1 MSIDA
6 TDEEYRLL
14 IGEDRDAASRLLIS
28 ILRDSK
34 KSRIEGNT
42 YFPEE
47 AQYEYDEDRET
58 NLSHESGLAICE
70 NDFDL
75 HE

>member
-1 MSIDA
+1 MLIDV

-14 IGEDRDAASRLLIS
+14 IGEDRDVASRLLIS
-28 ILRDSK
+28 ILRDTK
-34 KSRIEGNT
+34 KSRIDGET

-47 AQYEYDEDRET
+47 AQYEYDEDREA
-58 NLSHESGLAICE
+58 NLSYESGLAICE